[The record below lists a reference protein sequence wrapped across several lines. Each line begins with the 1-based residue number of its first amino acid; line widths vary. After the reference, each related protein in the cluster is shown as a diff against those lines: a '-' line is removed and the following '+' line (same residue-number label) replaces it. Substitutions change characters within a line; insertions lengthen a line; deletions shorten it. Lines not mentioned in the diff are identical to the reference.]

1 MNWKDKTMKPRVV
14 AVILN
19 YESADLTCSCAD
31 ELLSRYSGQLDLL
44 IVDNNSSKGV
54 DVLKSYCSSRD
65 VKLIA
70 SKSNGGYSSG
80 NNIGLR
86 YAYNSG
92 YEFAL
97 IVNPDV
103 VAVSDDL
110 IDKAISVFDS
120 NAQIAVVA
128 PDVLHSAGYRQNPM
142 REPCYFEELLWPL
155 ELIKGKFSSLPAY
168 HLDPSQSGVCEK
180 VSGCCFFVRMS
191 FLAEVDFLDEGVF
204 LYCEEP
210 ILAAKVKQAGYI
222 EYYMSDTRVLHN
234 HKRGNDL
241 SSSNLNRLLRSR
253 EYYLRNYSGYN
264 EFKLKILLFS
274 LKVKN
279 KFFSHLGG
287 RNQ

>member
-1 MNWKDKTMKPRVV
+1 
-14 AVILN
+14 
-19 YESADLTCSCAD
+19 
-31 ELLSRYSGQLDLL
+31 
-44 IVDNNSSKGV
+44 
-54 DVLKSYCSSRD
+54 
-65 VKLIA
+65 
-70 SKSNGGYSSG
+70 
-80 NNIGLR
+80 
-86 YAYNSG
+86 
-92 YEFAL
+92 
-97 IVNPDV
+97 
-103 VAVSDDL
+103 
-110 IDKAISVFDS
+110 
-120 NAQIAVVA
+120 
-128 PDVLHSAGYRQNPM
+128 
-142 REPCYFEELLWPL
+142 
-155 ELIKGKFSSLPAY
+155 
-168 HLDPSQSGVCEK
+168 
-180 VSGCCFFVRMS
+180 MS

-264 EFKLKILLFS
+264 EFQVKILLFS